1 MNMKGTQ
8 VLVSG
13 ASIAGPTVAYWLA
26 QGGFEVTVVE
36 RAPAPRPGG
45 QAIDIRGPA
54 LSVMRE
60 MGLLDRVL
68 AMRTRLKG
76 MSMLDIEGKEISRTE
91 ERTMSGGR
99 LNSGDVEIL
108 RDDLA
113 ELLLGA
119 GASTVSYVYGDSIA
133 ALSQDDTGVSVRF
146 ERGSP
151 RRFDLVIGADGLHSN
166 TRHLVFG
173 DEAAMMRPL
182 GVALTIFTTPNLLD
196 LNDWQLA
203 FRDATSGYV
212 IYPARG
218 NTELRVNVGF
228 GIMPE
233 DDVRG
238 DVASQKALVAARCAH
253 FGGEIPRLIEAMR
266 DADDF
271 YFGALAQVRMPRW
284 SSGRITL
291 VGDAAYCPSP
301 FTGQG
306 TSLALIG
313 AFVLAKELTRT
324 PEDHAGAFAR
334 CEARMLPF
342 VRQNQDMV
350 SVERQEQVPDD
361 IFDRAKNAI
370 VIDDLIAVA

>member
-1 MNMKGTQ
+1 MKLKK

-26 QGGFEVTVVE
+26 RSGFEVTVVE

-60 MGLLDRVL
+60 MGLLDRAL

-76 MSMLDIEGKEISRTE
+76 MSMLDIDGKEISRTE
-91 ERTMSGGR
+91 ERTMTGGR
-99 LNSGDVEIL
+99 LNSGDIEIL

-113 ELLLGA
+113 GLLLGA
-119 GASTVSYVYGDSIA
+119 GASTVKNVYDDSIA
-133 ALSQDDTGVSVRF
+133 GISQDETGVAVAF
-146 ERGSP
+146 ERSP
-151 RRFDLVIGADGLHSN
+151 PQRFDLVIGADGLHSN
-166 TRHLVFG
+166 TRRHVFN
-173 DEAAMMRPL
+173 DEAGTIREL
-182 GVALTIFTTPNLLD
+182 GVALSIFTTPNLLG
-196 LNDWQLA
+196 LKDWQLG

-212 IYPARG
+212 IYPARD
-218 NTELRVNVGF
+218 NAELRVNFGF
-228 GIMPE
+228 GLEPE
-233 DDVRG
+233 DDARG
-238 DVASQKALVAARCAH
+238 DVASQKALVAKRCARL
-253 FGGEIPRLIEAMR
+253 GGEVPRLIEAMHE
-266 DADDF
+266 ADDF
-271 YFGALAQVRMPRW
+271 YFGALAQVRMPSW
-284 SSGRITL
+284 SSGRVAL

-324 PEDHAGAFAR
+324 PEDYAGAFAR

-350 SVERQEQVPDD
+350 SLERQEQVPDD
-361 IFDRAKNAI
+361 IFDRAKSAI
-370 VIDDLIAVA
+370 AIDDLIAV

>member
-1 MNMKGTQ
+1 MKRMQ

-26 QGGFEVTVVE
+26 RGGFEVTVVE
-36 RAPAPRPGG
+36 RAPVPRPGG

-60 MGLLDRVL
+60 MGLLDRAL

-76 MSMLDIEGKEISRTE
+76 MSMLDIDGKEISRSE
-91 ERTMSGGR
+91 DRTMTGGR
-99 LNSGDVEIL
+99 FDSGDVEIL

-119 GASTVSYVYGDSIA
+119 GEATVKYVYANSIT
-133 ALSQDDTGVSVRF
+133 SIDQDETGVAVTF
-146 ERGSP
+146 ERGAP

-166 TRHLVFG
+166 TRRLAFG
-173 DEAAMMRPL
+173 EEAGMLREL

-196 LNDWQLA
+196 LKDWQLA
-203 FRDATSGYV
+203 FRDATSGYA
-212 IYPARG
+212 IYPARD
-218 NTELRVNVGF
+218 NTELRVNLGF
-228 GIMPE
+228 GIEPE

-238 DVASQKALVAARCAH
+238 DVASQKALVAKRCAH
-253 FGGEIPRLIEAMR
+253 LGGDIPRLIEAMR
-266 DADDF
+266 GADDF
-271 YFGALAQVRMPRW
+271 YFGALAQVRMPTW
-284 SSGRITL
+284 SKGRVTL
-291 VGDAAYCPSP
+291 IGDAAYCPTP

-324 PEDHAGAFAR
+324 PEDCAGAFAR
-334 CEARMLPF
+334 CDARMLPF

-350 SVERQEQVPDD
+350 SLERQEQVPDD

-370 VIDDLIAVA
+370 VIDDLIAVT